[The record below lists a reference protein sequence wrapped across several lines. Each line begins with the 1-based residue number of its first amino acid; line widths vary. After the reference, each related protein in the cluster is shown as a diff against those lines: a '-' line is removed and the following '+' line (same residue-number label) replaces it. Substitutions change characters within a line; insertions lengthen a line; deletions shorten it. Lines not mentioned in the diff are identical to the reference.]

1 MYQVVLGSRVAGEEE
16 VAVLWEVSS
25 VKAKFVI
32 QSLLQTKALFRS
44 RSEHNIRVSI
54 IISCKATAVL

>member
-54 IISCKATAVL
+54 NVS